1 MPFLEDDFSFPPTQ
15 EILKI
20 YSTVLYDVFYKFRK
34 KSCHEKN
41 TISLVKNPMVYINKL
56 VKN

>member
-41 TISLVKNPMVYINKL
+41 TISLVKKPHGL
-56 VKN
+56 H

>member
-34 KSCHEKN
+34 KSCHEKKYN
-41 TISLVKNPMVYINKL
+41 IIGKKPHGLH
-56 VKN
+56 